1 MNLVSIKN
9 QLQELSFVGML
20 GSIETDLE
28 VAIKNDWSFEE
39 LISKLLQN
47 EREHRDE
54 VLIIRKVKAARFKK
68 RACLEDFDW
77 AAKRGITKQQVME
90 LMTLKW
96 VEQSRPLL
104 LIGQTGVGKSYLAE
118 AIGRHA
124 CNKKRSVLF
133 KDSTELFL
141 QLQEARRLN
150 RYLTMRERLSRV
162 DVLIIDDFGMRKI
175 SSTEAQDL
183 KELLEI
189 RSLTKSTIFTTQLP
203 LSHWKE
209 VIEDEVIIEPIID
222 LLEHS
227 SIKFEMKGESYRK
240 IKAKKL
246 DHQEQNL

>member
-1 MNLVSIKN
+1 MNLMSIRN
-9 QLQELSFVGML
+9 QLRELSFNGML

-28 VAIKNDWSFEE
+28 LAMKNDWSFEE
-39 LISKLLQN
+39 LISKLLQT
-47 EREHRDE
+47 EKEFRDDI
-54 VLIIRKVKAARFKK
+54 LIIRKLKAAKFKK

-77 AAKRGITKQQVME
+77 GVKRGITKQQVIE

-96 VEQSRPLL
+96 IEQARPLL

-133 KDSTELFL
+133 KESTELFL
-141 QLQEARRLN
+141 QLQESRRLN
-150 RYLTMRERLSRV
+150 RYLSMRERLARV
-162 DVLIIDDFGMRKI
+162 DILIIDDFGMRKLN
-175 SSTEAQDL
+175 STEAQDL

-246 DHQEQNL
+246 DQQELNH

>member
-1 MNLVSIKN
+1 
-9 QLQELSFVGML
+9 ML
-20 GSIETDLE
+20 I
-28 VAIKNDWSFEE
+28 
-39 LISKLLQN
+39 
-47 EREHRDE
+47 
-54 VLIIRKVKAARFKK
+54 
-68 RACLEDFDW
+68 
-77 AAKRGITKQQVME
+77 
-90 LMTLKW
+90 
-96 VEQSRPLL
+96 
-104 LIGQTGVGKSYLAE
+104 IGQTGVGKSYLAE

-124 CNKKRSVLF
+124 CNKKRNVLF

-150 RYLTMRERLSRV
+150 RYLSMRERLSRV

-246 DHQEQNL
+246 DQQEQNP

>member
-1 MNLVSIKN
+1 MSIKN
-9 QLQELSFVGML
+9 QLRELSFNGML

-28 VAIKNDWSFEE
+28 LAIKNDWNFEE
-39 LISKLLQN
+39 LISKLLQT
-47 EREHRDE
+47 EKEFRDDI
-54 VLIIRKVKAARFKK
+54 LIIRKLKAAKFKK

-77 AAKRGITKQQVME
+77 DVKRGITKQQVIE

-96 VEQSRPLL
+96 IEQARPLL

-133 KDSTELFL
+133 KESTELFL
-141 QLQEARRLN
+141 QLQESRRLN
-150 RYLTMRERLSRV
+150 RYLSMRERLARV
-162 DVLIIDDFGMRKI
+162 DILIIDDFGMRKL

-246 DHQEQNL
+246 DQLELNH

>member
-1 MNLVSIKN
+1 MNLISIKN
-9 QLQELSFVGML
+9 QLQELSFSGML
-20 GSIETDLE
+20 KAIEADL
-28 VAIKNDWSFEE
+28 VLAVKNEWGYEE
-39 LISKLLQN
+39 FLSKLLQV
-47 EREHRDE
+47 EKEFRDE
-54 VLIIRKVKAARFKK
+54 IYIERKIKAARFKK
-68 RACLEDFDW
+68 RASLEDFDW
-77 AAKRGITKQQVME
+77 AIKRGITKQQVQE

-124 CNKKRSVLF
+124 CNKRRSVLF

-141 QLQEARRLN
+141 QIQEARRLN

-162 DVLIIDDFGMRKI
+162 DILIIDDFGMRKI
-175 SSTEAQDL
+175 SSMEAQDL

-227 SIKFEMKGESYRK
+227 SIKFEMRGESYRK

-246 DHQEQNL
+246 DQQVQNF

>member
-1 MNLVSIKN
+1 MNLISIKN
-9 QLQELSFVGML
+9 QLQGLSFYGML
-20 GSIETDLE
+20 GAIETDLE
-28 VAIKNDWSFEE
+28 LAIKSDWSFEE
-39 LISKLLQN
+39 LLSKLLQT
-47 EREHRDE
+47 EKEHRDE
-54 VLIIRKVKAARFKK
+54 ILVARKVKAARFKK
-68 RACLEDFDW
+68 RASLEDFDW
-77 AAKRGITKQQVME
+77 AVKRGITKQKIMD
-90 LMTLKW
+90 LMNLKW
-96 VEQSRPLL
+96 VEQSRPI
-104 LIGQTGVGKSYLAE
+104 LIVGQTGVGKSYLAE

-162 DVLIIDDFGMRKI
+162 DILIIDDFGMRKL

-183 KELLEI
+183 KELLEV

-227 SIKFEMKGESYRK
+227 CVKFEMMGESYRK

-246 DHQEQNL
+246 DQQDQNI

>member
-1 MNLVSIKN
+1 MSIKN
-9 QLQELSFVGML
+9 QLRELSFNGML

-28 VAIKNDWSFEE
+28 LAIKNDWNFEE
-39 LISKLLQN
+39 LISKLLQT
-47 EREHRDE
+47 EKEFRDDI
-54 VLIIRKVKAARFKK
+54 LIIRKLKAAKFKK

-77 AAKRGITKQQVME
+77 DVKRGITKQQVIE

-96 VEQSRPLL
+96 IEQARPLL

-133 KDSTELFL
+133 KESTELFL
-141 QLQEARRLN
+141 QLQESRRLN
-150 RYLTMRERLSRV
+150 RYLSMRERLARV
-162 DVLIIDDFGMRKI
+162 DILIIDDFGMRKL

-246 DHQEQNL
+246 DQQELNH

>member
-1 MNLVSIKN
+1 MNLMSIKN
-9 QLQELSFVGML
+9 QLRELSFNGML

-28 VAIKNDWSFEE
+28 LAMKNDWSFEE
-39 LISKLLQN
+39 LISKLLQT
-47 EREHRDE
+47 EKEFRDDI
-54 VLIIRKVKAARFKK
+54 LIIRKLKAAKFKK
-68 RACLEDFDW
+68 RASLEDFDW
-77 AAKRGITKQQVME
+77 GVKRGITKQQVIE

-96 VEQSRPLL
+96 IEQARPLL

-133 KDSTELFL
+133 KESTELFL
-141 QLQEARRLN
+141 QLQESRRLN
-150 RYLTMRERLSRV
+150 RYLSMRERLARV
-162 DVLIIDDFGMRKI
+162 DILIIDDFGMRKLN
-175 SSTEAQDL
+175 STEAQDL

-246 DHQEQNL
+246 DQQELNH

>member
-1 MNLVSIKN
+1 MNLINIKN
-9 QLQELSFVGML
+9 QLQELSFKGML
-20 GSIETDLE
+20 KVVETDLALA
-28 VAIKNDWSFEE
+28 VKNEWGYEE
-39 LISKLLQN
+39 LLSRLLQV
-47 EREHRDE
+47 EKEFRDE
-54 VLIIRKVKAARFKK
+54 VYIERKVKAARFKK
-68 RACLEDFDW
+68 RASLEDFDW
-77 AAKRGITKQQVME
+77 VIKRGVTKQQVQE

-96 VEQSRPLL
+96 LEQSRPLL
-104 LIGQTGVGKSYLAE
+104 FIGQTGVGKSYLAE

-141 QLQEARRLN
+141 QIQEARRLN

-162 DVLIIDDFGMRKI
+162 DILIIDDFGMRKI

-209 VIEDEVIIEPIID
+209 VIEDEVIIEPIVD

-227 SIKFEMKGESYRK
+227 SIKFEMRGESYRK

-246 DHQEQNL
+246 DQQVQNF

>member
-1 MNLVSIKN
+1 
-9 QLQELSFVGML
+9 
-20 GSIETDLE
+20 
-28 VAIKNDWSFEE
+28 
-39 LISKLLQN
+39 
-47 EREHRDE
+47 
-54 VLIIRKVKAARFKK
+54 
-68 RACLEDFDW
+68 
-77 AAKRGITKQQVME
+77 
-90 LMTLKW
+90 
-96 VEQSRPLL
+96 
-104 LIGQTGVGKSYLAE
+104 
-118 AIGRHA
+118 
-124 CNKKRSVLF
+124 
-133 KDSTELFL
+133 L

>member
-1 MNLVSIKN
+1 MNLISIRN
-9 QLQELSFVGML
+9 QLQELSFSGML
-20 GSIETDLE
+20 RVIETDLE
-28 VAIKNDWSFEE
+28 LAIKNDWNYEE
-39 LISKLLQN
+39 LLSRLLQV
-47 EREHRDE
+47 EKEFRDE
-54 VLIIRKVKAARFKK
+54 IFITRKIKAARFKK
-68 RACLEDFDW
+68 RASLEDFDW
-77 AAKRGITKQQVME
+77 AIKRGITKQQVQE

-104 LIGQTGVGKSYLAE
+104 IIGQTGVGKSYLAE
-118 AIGRHA
+118 AIGRYA

-141 QLQEARRLN
+141 QIQEARRLN
-150 RYLTMRERLSRV
+150 RYLTIRERLSRV
-162 DVLIIDDFGMRKI
+162 DILIIDDFGMRKI

-227 SIKFEMKGESYRK
+227 SIKFEMRGESYRK

-246 DHQEQNL
+246 DQQV